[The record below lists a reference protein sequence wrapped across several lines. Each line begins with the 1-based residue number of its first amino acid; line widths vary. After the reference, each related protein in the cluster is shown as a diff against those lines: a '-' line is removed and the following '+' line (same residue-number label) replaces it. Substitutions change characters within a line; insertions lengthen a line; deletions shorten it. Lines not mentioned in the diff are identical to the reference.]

1 MPTVPAVLP
10 LWVSK
15 RCAMI
20 KNLAELRNMIAAGEK
35 KTCAVACAHDAH
47 TLEAIMTMRNE
58 GLMNCLLVGHAAD
71 IKRIAAEHNYTVS
84 DEEII
89 EAATDEEAAQVC
101 VDLVR
106 EGKAGFIL
114 KGILQTGTLLK
125 AVVNKQTGL
134 NTGSV
139 ISHFALVELPGYPKL
154 LGVCDSGMIPAPDLA
169 TKKAILRNAIN
180 ALEKLGYEKPLVS
193 ALCAAEAVSPKIIE
207 TVDAA
212 ALKEASLAGELGN
225 CYVEGP
231 ISFDLAMN
239 PESAKVKKFESPV
252 VGNSDILLVPS
263 LATGN
268 IMVKALL
275 QFAGAQM
282 AGCIVG
288 AKCPI
293 ALISR
298 SASYEEKYYSLLL
311 CALTC

>member
-1 MPTVPAVLP
+1 
-10 LWVSK
+10 
-15 RCAMI
+15 MI
-20 KNLAELRNMIAAGEK
+20 KNLAELRAMIAAGEK

-58 GLMNCLLVGHAAD
+58 GLMNCLLVGHTEE
-71 IKRIAAEHNYTVS
+71 IKQIAAAHNYEVS
-84 DEEII
+84 EEEII

-106 EGKAGFIL
+106 DGKAGFIL

-154 LGVCDSGMIPAPDLA
+154 LGVADSGMIPSPDLE
-169 TKKAILRNAIN
+169 TKKAIIRNAVG
-180 ALEKLGYEKPLVS
+180 ALQKLGYEKPLIS
-193 ALCAAEAVSPKIIE
+193 ALCAAEAVSPKIQE

-212 ALKEASLAGELGN
+212 ALKEACQAGELGN

-239 PESAKVKKFESPV
+239 PEAAKVKKYVSPV

-268 IMVKALL
+268 IMVKAML
-275 QFAGAQM
+275 QFANAQM
-282 AGCIVG
+282 AGAIVG

-311 CALTC
+311 CALIS

>member
-1 MPTVPAVLP
+1 
-10 LWVSK
+10 
-15 RCAMI
+15 MI
-20 KNLAELRNMIAAGEK
+20 KNLAELRSMIAAGEK

-58 GLMNCLLVGHAAD
+58 GLMNCLLVGRAAD
-71 IKRIAAEHNYTVS
+71 IKRIAAEHGYAVS
-84 DEEII
+84 DAEII
-89 EAATDEEAAQVC
+89 DSATDEEAAQIC

-106 EGKAGFIL
+106 DGKAGFIL

-139 ISHFALVELPGYPKL
+139 ISHFVLLELPGYHKL
-154 LGVCDSGMIPAPDLA
+154 LGIADSGMIPDPDLP
-169 TKKAILRNAIN
+169 TKKAIVRNSVD
-180 ALEKLGYEKPLVS
+180 ALQKLGCRNPLVS
-193 ALCAAEAVSPKIIE
+193 AVCAAEAVSPKIKE

-212 ALKEASLAGELGN
+212 ALKQASLDGELGN

-239 PESAKVKKFESPV
+239 PASAKVKRYESPV
-252 VGNSDILLVPS
+252 VGNTDLLLVPGM
-263 LATGN
+263 AAGN
-268 IMVKALL
+268 IMVKAML
-275 QFAGAQM
+275 QYAGAQM

-311 CALTC
+311 CALLS

>member
-1 MPTVPAVLP
+1 
-10 LWVSK
+10 
-15 RCAMI
+15 MI
-20 KNLAELRNMIAAGEK
+20 KNLAELRSMIAAGDK

-58 GLMNCLLVGHAAD
+58 GLMNCLLVGHTDEIKKIAAD
-71 IKRIAAEHNYTVS
+71 HGYVVS

-154 LGVCDSGMIPAPDLA
+154 LGVCDSGMIPAPDLE
-169 TKKAILRNAIN
+169 TKKAILRNAVD
-180 ALEKLGYEKPLVS
+180 AMQKLGYEKVLVS

-231 ISFDLAMN
+231 ISFDQTMN
-239 PESAKVKKFESPV
+239 PEAAKIKKFESPV

-268 IMVKALL
+268 IMVKTML

-298 SASYEEKYYSLLL
+298 AASYEEKYYSLLL

>member
-1 MPTVPAVLP
+1 MEHLQQLRSMVTV
-10 LWVSK
+10 
-15 RCAMI
+15 
-20 KNLAELRNMIAAGEK
+20 GEK

-47 TLEAIMTMRNE
+47 TLEAIITMRSE
-58 GLMNCLLVGHAAD
+58 GLMDCLLVGHGAD
-71 IKRIAAEHNYTVS
+71 IRRIADEHGYALS
-84 DEEII
+84 DGEII
-89 EAATDEEAAQVC
+89 EAATDEEAAAIC
-101 VDLVR
+101 VQLVR

-114 KGILQTGTLLK
+114 KGLLPTGTLLK

-134 NTGSV
+134 HTGSV
-139 ISHFALVELPGYPKL
+139 ISHFVLLELPGYHKL
-154 LGVCDSGMIPAPDLA
+154 LGIADSGMIPDPDLE
-169 TKKAILRNAIN
+169 TKKAIVRNSAD
-180 ALEKLGYEKPLVS
+180 ALQKLGCEKPLVS
-193 ALCAAEAVSPKIIE
+193 AVCAAEAVSPKIKE

-212 ALKEASLAGELGN
+212 ALKQASLDGELGN

-239 PESAKVKKFESPV
+239 PASAQVKRYESPV
-252 VGNSDILLVPS
+252 VGNTDLLLVPGM
-263 LATGN
+263 AAGN

-311 CALTC
+311 CALLS

>member
-1 MPTVPAVLP
+1 
-10 LWVSK
+10 
-15 RCAMI
+15 MI
-20 KNLAELRNMIAAGEK
+20 KNLAELRGMIAAGEK

-71 IKRIAAEHNYTVS
+71 IKRIAAEHNYEVS
-84 DEEII
+84 DAEII
-89 EAATDEEAAQVC
+89 QAATDEEAAQIC

-106 EGKAGFIL
+106 NGKAGFIL

-134 NTGSV
+134 NIGSV
-139 ISHFALVELPGYPKL
+139 ISHFALVELPGYHKV
-154 LGVCDSGMIPAPDLA
+154 LGIGDSGMIPNPDLE
-169 TKKAILRNAIN
+169 TKKAIIRNSVG
-180 ALEKLGYEKPLVS
+180 ALQKLGYEKPLIA

-212 ALKEASLAGELGN
+212 ALKEASLAGELGS

-231 ISFDLAMN
+231 ISFDLTMN
-239 PESAKVKKFESPV
+239 PASAKVKKYESPV
-252 VGNSDILLVPS
+252 VGNADMLLVPG
-263 LATGN
+263 LAAGN
-268 IMVKALL
+268 IMVKAML

-282 AGCIVG
+282 AGAIVG

-311 CALTC
+311 CALIS

>member
-1 MPTVPAVLP
+1 
-10 LWVSK
+10 
-15 RCAMI
+15 MI
-20 KNLAELRNMIAAGEK
+20 EKLTALRDMIAAGEK

-58 GLMNCLLVGHAAD
+58 GLMNCLLVGHTAD
-71 IKRIAAEHNYTVS
+71 IKRIAADHGYTVS
-84 DEEII
+84 EQELV
-89 EAATDEEAAQVC
+89 EAATDEEAAQIC
-101 VDLVR
+101 VNLVR
-106 EGKAGFIL
+106 DGKAGFIL
-114 KGILQTGTLLK
+114 KGLLQTGTLLK

-139 ISHFALVELPGYPKL
+139 ISHFALLELPGYPKV
-154 LGVCDSGMIPAPDLA
+154 LGIADSGMIPSPDLE
-169 TKKAILRNAIN
+169 TKKAIIRNSVG
-180 ALEKLGYEKPLVS
+180 ALQKLGCEKPLIS

-212 ALKEASLAGELGN
+212 ALKEASLAGELGS

-239 PESAKVKKFESPV
+239 PASAKVKKYESPV
-252 VGNSDILLVPS
+252 VGNSDMLLVPS

-282 AGCIVG
+282 AGAIVG

-311 CALTC
+311 CALIS

>member
-1 MPTVPAVLP
+1 
-10 LWVSK
+10 
-15 RCAMI
+15 MI
-20 KNLAELRNMIAAGEK
+20 KNLAELRGMIAAGQK
-35 KTCAVACAHDAH
+35 QTCAVACAHDAH
-47 TLEAIMTMRNE
+47 TLEAIITMRNE
-58 GLMNCLLVGHAAD
+58 GLMDCLLVGHTDEIKKIAAD
-71 IKRIAAEHNYTVS
+71 HGFTVKDS
-84 DEEII
+84 EII
-89 EAATDEEAAQVC
+89 QAATDEEAAQVC

-139 ISHFALVELPGYPKL
+139 ISHFLMMELPGYHKL
-154 LGVCDSGMIPAPDLA
+154 LGVADSGMIPAPDLA
-169 TKKAILRNAIN
+169 TKKAIIHNSVSAMQ
-180 ALEKLGYEKPLVS
+180 KLGYDKPMIS
-193 ALCAAEAVSPKIIE
+193 ALCAAETVSPKIIE

-212 ALKEASLAGELGN
+212 ALKEACLNGELGS

-239 PESAKVKKFESPV
+239 PASAKVKKYESPV
-252 VGNSDILLVPS
+252 VGNTDMLLVPG
-263 LATGN
+263 LAAGN
-268 IMVKALL
+268 SMVKALI

-282 AGCIVG
+282 AGGIVG

-311 CALTC
+311 CALIS

>member
-1 MPTVPAVLP
+1 
-10 LWVSK
+10 
-15 RCAMI
+15 MI
-20 KNLAELRNMIAAGEK
+20 KNLAELRSMIDAGQK
-35 KTCAVACAHDAH
+35 QTCAVACAHDAH
-47 TLEAIMTMRNE
+47 TLEAILTMRNE
-58 GLMNCLLVGHAAD
+58 NLMDCLLIGHGEE
-71 IKRIAAEHNYTVS
+71 IKRIAAQHGYSVS
-84 DEEII
+84 DAEII
-89 EAATDEEAAQVC
+89 EANTDEQAAQIC

-106 EGKAGFIL
+106 DGKAGFIL
-114 KGILQTGTLLK
+114 KGLLQTGTLLK

-139 ISHFALVELPGYPKL
+139 ISHFVMLELPGYHKVM
-154 LGVCDSGMIPAPDLA
+154 GVADSGMIPNPDLE
-169 TKKAILRNAIN
+169 TKKAIIRNSVGAMQ
-180 ALEKLGYEKPLVS
+180 KLGYEKPLIS

-252 VGNSDILLVPS
+252 VGNSDMLLVPG
-263 LATGN
+263 LAAGN
-268 IMVKALL
+268 IMVKAML

-311 CALTC
+311 CALIS

>member
-1 MPTVPAVLP
+1 
-10 LWVSK
+10 
-15 RCAMI
+15 MI
-20 KNLAELRNMIAAGEK
+20 QKLAELRSMIAAGK
-35 KTCAVACAHDAH
+35 KQTCAVACAHDAH
-47 TLEAIMTMRNE
+47 TLEAILTMRHEN
-58 GLMNCLLVGHAAD
+58 LMDCLLVGHGD
-71 IKRIAAEHNYTVS
+71 EIKRIAQEHGYIVADS
-84 DEEII
+84 EIV

-106 EGKAGFIL
+106 DGKAGFIL
-114 KGILQTGTLLK
+114 KGLLQTGTLLK

-139 ISHFALVELPGYPKL
+139 ISHFLLMELPGYHKV
-154 LGVCDSGMIPAPDLA
+154 LGVADSGMIPSPDLE
-169 TKKAILRNAIN
+169 TKKAIIRNSVGAM
-180 ALEKLGYEKPLVS
+180 EKLGYEKPLIS
-193 ALCAAEAVSPKIIE
+193 ALCAAEAVSPKIVE

-225 CYVEGP
+225 CFVEGP

-239 PESAKVKKFESPV
+239 PESARVKKFESPV
-252 VGNSDILLVPS
+252 VGNSDMLLVPS

-311 CALTC
+311 CALIS

>member
-1 MPTVPAVLP
+1 
-10 LWVSK
+10 
-15 RCAMI
+15 MI
-20 KNLAELRNMIAAGEK
+20 KNLATLREMISAGEK

-58 GLMNCLLVGHAAD
+58 GLMNCLLVGHTED
-71 IKRIAAEHNYTVS
+71 IKRIAAQHNYEVADS
-84 DEEII
+84 EII
-89 EAATDEEAAQVC
+89 EAATDEEAAQIC

-106 EGKAGFIL
+106 DGKAGFIL

-134 NTGSV
+134 NTGAI
-139 ISHFALVELPGYPKL
+139 ISHFALLELPGYHKL
-154 LGVCDSGMIPAPDLA
+154 LAVADSGMIPAPDLE
-169 TKKAILRNAIN
+169 TKKGIVRNAVG
-180 ALEKLGYEKPLVS
+180 ALEKLGYEKPLIS

-212 ALKEASLAGELGN
+212 ALKEASLSGELGN

-239 PESAKVKKFESPV
+239 PESAKVKKYESPV
-252 VGNSDILLVPS
+252 VGNSDMLLVPS

-268 IMVKALL
+268 IMVKAML

-311 CALTC
+311 CALIS

>member
-1 MPTVPAVLP
+1 
-10 LWVSK
+10 
-15 RCAMI
+15 MI
-20 KNLAELRNMIAAGEK
+20 NNLAQLRTMIASGEK

-58 GLMNCLLVGHAAD
+58 GLMNCLLVGHTEEIKKIAAD
-71 IKRIAAEHNYTVS
+71 HGYEVTDS
-84 DEEII
+84 EII
-89 EAATDEEAAQVC
+89 EAETDADAAQIC

-114 KGILQTGTLLK
+114 KGLLQTATLLK

-139 ISHFALVELPGYPKL
+139 ISHFALVELPGYHKIFA
-154 LGVCDSGMIPAPDLA
+154 VADSGMIPSPDLD
-169 TKKAILRNAIN
+169 TKKSIIRNAVG
-180 ALEKLGYEKPLVS
+180 AMAKLGYEKPLIA
-193 ALCAAEAVSPKIIE
+193 ALCAAENVSPKIIE

-212 ALKEASLAGELGN
+212 ALKEASLAGELGS

-231 ISFDLAMN
+231 ISFDLTMN
-239 PESAKVKKFESPV
+239 PESAKIKKFESPV
-252 VGNSDILLVPS
+252 VGNADMLLVPN

-268 IMVKALL
+268 IMVKTML
-275 QFAGAQM
+275 QFAHAQM
-282 AGCIVG
+282 AGAIVG

-298 SASYEEKYYSLLL
+298 SATYEEKYYSLLL
-311 CALTC
+311 CALIS

>member
-1 MPTVPAVLP
+1 MVTV
-10 LWVSK
+10 
-15 RCAMI
+15 
-20 KNLAELRNMIAAGEK
+20 GEK

-47 TLEAIMTMRNE
+47 TLEAIITMRSE
-58 GLMNCLLVGHAAD
+58 GLMDCLLVGHGSE
-71 IKRIAAEHNYTVS
+71 IRRIADEHGYALS
-84 DEEII
+84 DGEVI
-89 EAATDEEAAQVC
+89 EAATDEEAAAIC
-101 VDLVR
+101 VQLVR

-114 KGILQTGTLLK
+114 KGLLPTGTLLK

-134 NTGSV
+134 HTGSV
-139 ISHFALVELPGYPKL
+139 ISHFVLLELPGYHKL
-154 LGVCDSGMIPAPDLA
+154 LGIADSGMIPNPDLE
-169 TKKAILRNAIN
+169 TKKAIVRNSVD
-180 ALEKLGYEKPLVS
+180 ALQKLGCEKPLVS
-193 ALCAAEAVSPKIIE
+193 AVCAAEAVSPKIQE

-212 ALKEASLAGELGN
+212 ALKQASLDGELGN

-239 PESAKVKKFESPV
+239 PVSAQVKRYESPV
-252 VGNSDILLVPS
+252 VGNTDLLLVPGM
-263 LATGN
+263 AAGN

-311 CALTC
+311 CALLS

>member
-1 MPTVPAVLP
+1 
-10 LWVSK
+10 
-15 RCAMI
+15 MI
-20 KNLAELRNMIAAGEK
+20 QNLQELRSRISGGEK

-47 TLEAIMTMRNE
+47 TLEAIMTMRDQ
-58 GLMNCLLVGHAAD
+58 GLMNCLLVGHGDAIRKIAAD
-71 IKRIAAEHNYTVS
+71 HGYTLCDS
-84 DEEII
+84 EIV
-89 EAATDEEAAQVC
+89 EAATDEEAAALC
-101 VDLVR
+101 VELVR

-114 KGILQTGTLLK
+114 KGLLQTGTLLK

-139 ISHFALVELPGYPKL
+139 ISHFALVELPGYHKL
-154 LGVCDSGMIPAPDLA
+154 LGVADSGMIPHPDLE
-169 TKKAILRNAIN
+169 TKKAILRNSIS
-180 ALEKLGYEKPLVS
+180 ALQKLGYEKPLIS
-193 ALCAAEAVSPKIIE
+193 ALCAAEAVSPKIPE

-212 ALKEASLAGELGN
+212 ALKQACADGELGS

-239 PESAKVKKFESPV
+239 PASAKVKKYESPV
-252 VGNSDILLVPS
+252 VGNSDILLMPG
-263 LATGN
+263 LAAGN
-268 IMVKALL
+268 IMVKAML
-275 QFAGAQM
+275 QYAGAQM

-311 CALTC
+311 CALIS

>member
-1 MPTVPAVLP
+1 MEHLQQLRSMVTV
-10 LWVSK
+10 
-15 RCAMI
+15 
-20 KNLAELRNMIAAGEK
+20 GEK

-47 TLEAIMTMRNE
+47 TLEAIITMRSE
-58 GLMNCLLVGHAAD
+58 GLMDCLLVGHGAD
-71 IKRIAAEHNYTVS
+71 IRRIADEHGYALS
-84 DEEII
+84 DGEII
-89 EAATDEEAAQVC
+89 EAATDEEAAAIC
-101 VDLVR
+101 VQLVR
-106 EGKAGFIL
+106 QGKAGFIL
-114 KGILQTGTLLK
+114 KGLLPTGTLLK

-134 NTGSV
+134 HTGSV
-139 ISHFALVELPGYPKL
+139 ISHFVLLELPGYHKL
-154 LGVCDSGMIPAPDLA
+154 LGIADSGMIPDPDLE
-169 TKKAILRNAIN
+169 TKKAIVRNSAD
-180 ALEKLGYEKPLVS
+180 ALQKLGCEKPLVS
-193 ALCAAEAVSPKIIE
+193 AVCAAEAVSPKIKE

-212 ALKEASLAGELGN
+212 ALKQASLDGELGN

-239 PESAKVKKFESPV
+239 PASAQVKRYESPV
-252 VGNSDILLVPS
+252 VGNTDLLLVPGM
-263 LATGN
+263 AAGN

-311 CALTC
+311 CALLS

>member
-1 MPTVPAVLP
+1 MVTV
-10 LWVSK
+10 
-15 RCAMI
+15 
-20 KNLAELRNMIAAGEK
+20 GEK

-47 TLEAIMTMRNE
+47 TLEAIITMRSE
-58 GLMNCLLVGHAAD
+58 GLMDCLLVGHGAD
-71 IKRIAAEHNYTVS
+71 IRRIADEHGYALS
-84 DEEII
+84 DSEVI
-89 EAATDEEAAQVC
+89 EAATDEEAAAIC
-101 VDLVR
+101 VQLVR

-114 KGILQTGTLLK
+114 KGLLPTGTLLK

-134 NTGSV
+134 HTGSV
-139 ISHFALVELPGYPKL
+139 ISHFVLLELPGYHKL
-154 LGVCDSGMIPAPDLA
+154 LGIADSGMIPDPDLE
-169 TKKAILRNAIN
+169 TKKAIVRNSAD
-180 ALEKLGYEKPLVS
+180 ALQKLGCEKPLVS
-193 ALCAAEAVSPKIIE
+193 AVCAAEAVSPKIQE

-212 ALKEASLAGELGN
+212 ALKQASLDGELGN

-239 PESAKVKKFESPV
+239 PASAQVKRYESPV
-252 VGNSDILLVPS
+252 VGNTDLLLVPGM
-263 LATGN
+263 AAGN

-311 CALTC
+311 CALLS

>member
-1 MPTVPAVLP
+1 
-10 LWVSK
+10 
-15 RCAMI
+15 MI
-20 KNLAELRNMIAAGEK
+20 KNLAELRSMNAAGEK

-58 GLMNCLLVGHAAD
+58 GLMNCLLVGHTAEIKKIAAD
-71 IKRIAAEHNYTVS
+71 HGYEVS
-84 DEEII
+84 DAEII
-89 EAATDEEAAQVC
+89 EAGTDEEAAQVC

-106 EGKAGFIL
+106 DGKAGFIL
-114 KGILQTGTLLK
+114 KGLLQTGTLLK

-134 NTGSV
+134 NVGNI

-154 LGVCDSGMIPAPDLA
+154 LGVCDSGMIPAPDLE
-169 TKKAILRNAIN
+169 TKKGILHNAIG
-180 ALEKLGYEKPLVS
+180 AMAKLGYEKPLVS

-212 ALKEASLAGELGN
+212 ALKEASLAGELGS

-239 PESAKVKKFESPV
+239 PESAKVKKYESPV

-268 IMVKALL
+268 IMVKAML
-275 QFAGAQM
+275 QFANAQM

-298 SASYEEKYYSLLL
+298 SASYEEKY
-311 CALTC
+311 

>member
-1 MPTVPAVLP
+1 
-10 LWVSK
+10 
-15 RCAMI
+15 MI
-20 KNLAELRNMIAAGEK
+20 KNLAELRAMIAAGEK

-58 GLMNCLLVGHAAD
+58 GLMNCLLVGHTEE
-71 IKRIAAEHNYTVS
+71 IKRIAAEHGYEVS
-84 DEEII
+84 DTEII
-89 EAATDEEAAQVC
+89 EAGTDEEAAQVC

-106 EGKAGFIL
+106 DGKAGFIL
-114 KGILQTGTLLK
+114 KGILQTGTLQK

-139 ISHFALVELPGYPKL
+139 ISHFALVELPGYHKL
-154 LGVCDSGMIPAPDLA
+154 LGVADSGMIPAPDME
-169 TKKAILRNAIN
+169 TKKAIIRNAVG
-180 ALEKLGYEKPLVS
+180 ALEKLGYEKPLIS
-193 ALCAAEAVSPKIIE
+193 ALCAAETVSPKIIE

-239 PESAKVKKFESPV
+239 PASAKVKKYESPV
-252 VGNSDILLVPS
+252 VGNSDMLLVPS

-268 IMVKALL
+268 IMVKAML

>member
-1 MPTVPAVLP
+1 MEHLQQLRSMVTV
-10 LWVSK
+10 
-15 RCAMI
+15 
-20 KNLAELRNMIAAGEK
+20 GEK

-47 TLEAIMTMRNE
+47 TLEAIITMRSE
-58 GLMNCLLVGHAAD
+58 GLMDCLLVGHGAD
-71 IKRIAAEHNYTVS
+71 IRRIADEHGYTLS
-84 DEEII
+84 DGEII
-89 EAATDEEAAQVC
+89 EAATDEEAAAIC
-101 VDLVR
+101 VQLVR

-114 KGILQTGTLLK
+114 KGLLPTGTLLK

-134 NTGSV
+134 HTGSV
-139 ISHFALVELPGYPKL
+139 ISHFVLLELPGYHKL
-154 LGVCDSGMIPAPDLA
+154 LGIADSGMIPDPDLE
-169 TKKAILRNAIN
+169 TKKAIVRNSVD
-180 ALEKLGYEKPLVS
+180 ALQKLGCEKPLVS
-193 ALCAAEAVSPKIIE
+193 AVCAAEAVSPKIQE

-212 ALKEASLAGELGN
+212 ALKQASLDGELGN

-239 PESAKVKKFESPV
+239 PASAQVKRYESPV
-252 VGNSDILLVPS
+252 VGNTDLLLVPGM
-263 LATGN
+263 AAGN

-311 CALTC
+311 CALLS

>member
-1 MPTVPAVLP
+1 
-10 LWVSK
+10 
-15 RCAMI
+15 MI
-20 KNLAELRNMIAAGEK
+20 KNLAELRGMIAAGEK

-58 GLMNCLLVGHAAD
+58 GLMNCLLVGHTAD
-71 IKRIAAEHNYTVS
+71 IKRIAAEHNYEVS
-84 DEEII
+84 DAEII
-89 EAATDEEAAQVC
+89 QAATDEEAAQIC

-106 EGKAGFIL
+106 NGKAGFIL

-134 NTGSV
+134 NIGSV
-139 ISHFALVELPGYPKL
+139 ISHFALVELPGYHKV
-154 LGVCDSGMIPAPDLA
+154 LGIGDSGMIPNPDLE
-169 TKKAILRNAIN
+169 TKKAIIRNSVG
-180 ALEKLGYEKPLVS
+180 ALQKLGYEKPLVA

-212 ALKEASLAGELGN
+212 ALKEASLAGELGS

-231 ISFDLAMN
+231 ISFDLTMN
-239 PESAKVKKFESPV
+239 PASAKVKKYESPV
-252 VGNSDILLVPS
+252 VGNADMLLVPG
-263 LATGN
+263 LAAGN
-268 IMVKALL
+268 IMVKAML

-282 AGCIVG
+282 AGAIVG

-311 CALTC
+311 CALIS

>member
-1 MPTVPAVLP
+1 
-10 LWVSK
+10 
-15 RCAMI
+15 MI
-20 KNLAELRNMIAAGEK
+20 KNLAELRALNAAGEK

-58 GLMNCLLVGHAAD
+58 GLMNCLLVGHTEEIKKIAAD
-71 IKRIAAEHNYTVS
+71 HGYQLS
-84 DEEII
+84 DAEII
-89 EAATDEEAAQVC
+89 EAGTDEEAAQIC

-106 EGKAGFIL
+106 DGKAGFIL
-114 KGILQTGTLLK
+114 KGLLQTGTLLK

-139 ISHFALVELPGYPKL
+139 ISHFALVELPGYHKL
-154 LGVCDSGMIPAPDLA
+154 LGVADSGMIPCPDLE
-169 TKKAILRNAIN
+169 TKKAIVHNAVG
-180 ALEKLGYEKPLVS
+180 ALQKLGYEKPLIS
-193 ALCAAEAVSPKIIE
+193 ALCAAEAVSPKIVE

-212 ALKEASLAGELGN
+212 ALKQASLAGELGN

-263 LATGN
+263 LAAGN
-268 IMVKALL
+268 IMVKSML